1 MANVLSM
8 AKKVAVVT
16 ALVEGC
22 SINSTVRMTGVAKT
36 TILRLLE
43 EVGMA
48 CAEAQDR
55 LVQNVSA
62 KRVQVDEIWSYC
74 YAKAK
79 NVTPKIAEERI
90 AGDVWTFAA
99 MDADSKLVLSW
110 VVGRRDAGFA
120 ADLLHDV
127 AARLSTRVQLT
138 TDGHKMYLEAVPEAF
153 GPRVDFAQLVKV
165 YGNDPEGQKRYSPAQ
180 LRASEK
186 VRVIGTPDPKF
197 ISTSYIERQTLTT
210 RMQNRR
216 YTRLTNG
223 FSKKIENHMHQVAL
237 FYFWYNFCRTHSTLK
252 TTPAVAAGVS
262 SHAWSIQEIVALTS
276 PQTLQSAA

>member
-1 MANVLSM
+1 MANVLSID
-8 AKKVAVVT
+8 KKVAVIT

-48 CAEAQDR
+48 CAEAQDA
-55 LVQNVSA
+55 LVHNVSA
-62 KRVQVDEIWSYC
+62 KRVQVDEIWSFCYC
-74 YAKAK
+74 KQK
-79 NVTPKIAEERI
+79 NLTGKIAEERI

-120 ADLLHDV
+120 TDLLSDV
-127 AARLSTRVQLT
+127 AARLSNRVQLT
-138 TDGHKMYLEAVPEAF
+138 TDGHKMYLEAVPEVF
-153 GPRVDFAQLVKV
+153 GNDVDFAQLVKV

-180 LRASEK
+180 LRASER

-197 ISTSYIERQTLTT
+197 VSTSYIERQNLTT

-216 YTRLTNG
+216 YTRLTNA
-223 FSKKIENHMHQVAL
+223 FSKKIENHQYQVAL

-252 TTPAVAAGVS
+252 TTPAVAAVVS
-262 SHAWSIQEIVALTS
+262 SHVWSIQDIVSLSYNSIRQVA
-276 PQTLQSAA
+276 